1 MKRLLPPH
9 LFLLLLI
16 GMSLICYWSG
26 SPHNLA
32 FPVNL
37 IGFAPFFIG
46 LALAVTGKNL
56 FRRRRTNI
64 MTFNDPDVL
73 VTDGVFRFSRNPMY
87 LGFAISMFGA
97 ALLTGA
103 ALSSFVITAVFV
115 VIVDRWYI
123 KFEEQRLEAMF
134 ADDFRHYKAKV
145 RRWI

>member
-1 MKRLLPPH
+1 MKQLLPPH
-9 LFLLLLI
+9 LFILLLI
-16 GMSLICYWSG
+16 GMSLICYGSG
-26 SPHNLA
+26 SPHKLE

-37 IGFAPFFIG
+37 IGIAPVFIG
-46 LALAVTGKNL
+46 LALAMMGKNL
-56 FRRRRTNI
+56 FRHRHTNI

-87 LGFAISMFGA
+87 LGFAISMFGV

-103 ALSSFVITAVFV
+103 ALSSFVITAAFI

-123 KFEEQRLEAMF
+123 KFEEQRLEAVF
-134 ADDFRHYKAKV
+134 ADDFRRYKAKV